1 MITKPDLIKILIK
14 EYDNVVDHLSKY
26 VDKMD
31 YQEDSQLH
39 WKEGRLAAFKEC
51 ILGQAEE
58 NTEWQG
64 KHAKTISI
72 KDINAEISKE
82 LNNE

>member
-1 MITKPDLIKILIK
+1 MITKPNLIKALIK
-14 EYDNVVDHLSKY
+14 EYDKVVEHLSRY
-26 VDKMD
+26 VDECD

-39 WKEGRLAAFKEC
+39 WREGRLDALKEC
-51 ILGQAEE
+51 VIGRSEE
-58 NTEWQG
+58 N
-64 KHAKTISI
+64 TISI